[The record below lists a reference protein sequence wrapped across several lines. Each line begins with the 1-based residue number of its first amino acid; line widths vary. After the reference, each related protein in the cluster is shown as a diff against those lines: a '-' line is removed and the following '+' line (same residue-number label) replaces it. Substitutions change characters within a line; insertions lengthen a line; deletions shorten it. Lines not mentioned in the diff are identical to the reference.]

1 MLVFD
6 LENRQTFT
14 NLSKW
19 ESLMKEHGVDLKN
32 SIVMLVGNKSD
43 VKGKEVEQAE
53 ALSYAKKKGYEYF
66 QASAST
72 G

>member
-1 MLVFD
+1 
-6 LENRQTFT
+6 
-14 NLSKW
+14 
-19 ESLMKEHGVDLKN
+19 MKEHGVDLKN